1 MCICLPNIEQD
12 YDEYKAYMNG
22 QNQRNLRLWMLWNDH
37 RLEQFQHYQRLMEM
51 WLYLCC
57 GCIISQ

>member
-1 MCICLPNIEQD
+1 MDQD

-22 QNQRNLRLWMLWNDH
+22 QNQHNLRLWMLWNDH